1 MDQKFRT
8 GLCQTVKKFAC
19 GLLLTDLGL
28 IGEQHIAGVQTF
40 RHLHGG
46 NACHFIAR
54 DDRPLDRSGAAPA
67 RQQRTV
73 HVDAAVRRDI
83 EYRLGQQLAVC
94 HYDDNLGCQLAQT
107 RLLVLIFEG
116 IRLENRN
123 IMLECERFHRRCS
136 ENLLAALRL
145 IRLGVHGADV
155 MSGIDERLQTRHGE
169 VRRAHEYDTH
179 YSSSPPCIASGS
191 IYSSTFSVNR

>member
-1 MDQKFRT
+1 MGQKFRT
-8 GLCQTVKKFAC
+8 GLCQTVKKFTC

-28 IGEQHIAGVQTF
+28 ISEQQTL

-54 DDRPLDRSGAAPA
+54 DDRPLNRSGAAPA

-73 HVDAAVRRDI
+73 HVDAAVRRNVKH
-83 EYRLGQQLAVC
+83 RLGQQLAVC

-123 IMLECERFHRRCS
+123 IMLECERFHRRCR

-145 IRLGVHGADV
+145 IRLRVHRADI
-155 MSGIDERLQTRHGE
+155 MSGVDERLQARHGE

>member
-1 MDQKFRT
+1 MGQKFRT

-19 GLLLTDLGL
+19 GLLLTNLGL
-28 IGEQHIAGVQTF
+28 IGEQHIAGVQTL

-54 DDRPLDRSGAAPA
+54 DDRPLNRSGAAPA

-73 HVDAAVRRDI
+73 HVDAAVRRNVKH
-83 EYRLGQQLAVC
+83 RLGQQLAVC
-94 HYDDNLGCQLAQT
+94 HYDDNLRCQLAQT

-123 IMLECERFHRRCS
+123 IMLECKRFHRRCS
-136 ENLLAALRL
+136 ENLLASLRL
-145 IRLGVHGADV
+145 IRLRVHGADV
-155 MSGIDERLQTRHGE
+155 MSGVDERLQARHGE

>member
-1 MDQKFRT
+1 MGQKFRT

-28 IGEQHIAGVQTF
+28 IGEQHIAGIQTF

-54 DDRPLDRSGAAPA
+54 DNRPLNRSGTAPA
-67 RQQRTV
+67 RQQRAV
-73 HVDAAVRRDI
+73 HVDAAVRRNV
-83 EYRLGQQLAVC
+83 ENRLRQQLAVC
-94 HYDDNLGCQLAQT
+94 DNNNDFRCKLAQT

-136 ENLLAALRL
+136 ENLLAALWL

-155 MSGIDERLQTRHGE
+155 MSGVDERLQARHGE

>member
-1 MDQKFRT
+1 MGQKFRT
-8 GLCQTVKKFAC
+8 GLCQAVKKFAC

-28 IGEQHIAGVQTF
+28 IGEQHIAGVQTL

-83 EYRLGQQLAVC
+83 EHRLGQQLAVC

-116 IRLENRN
+116 IRLKNRN

-155 MSGIDERLQTRHGE
+155 MSGIDERLQARHGE

>member
-1 MDQKFRT
+1 M
-8 GLCQTVKKFAC
+8 
-19 GLLLTDLGL
+19 
-28 IGEQHIAGVQTF
+28 
-40 RHLHGG
+40 
-46 NACHFIAR
+46 
-54 DDRPLDRSGAAPA
+54 
-67 RQQRTV
+67 
-73 HVDAAVRRDI
+73 HVDAAVRRNVKH
-83 EYRLGQQLAVC
+83 RLGQQLAVC

-123 IMLECERFHRRCS
+123 IMLECERFHRRCR

-145 IRLGVHGADV
+145 IRLRVHRADI
-155 MSGIDERLQTRHGE
+155 MSGVDERLQARHGE

>member
-1 MDQKFRT
+1 MGQKFRT

-19 GLLLTDLGL
+19 GLPLTNLGL

-46 NACHFIAR
+46 NTRLFVAR

-83 EYRLGQQLAVC
+83 EYRLGQQLSVC

-145 IRLGVHGADV
+145 IRLRVHRADV
-155 MSGIDERLQTRHGE
+155 MSGVDERLQARHGE

>member
-1 MDQKFRT
+1 MRRN
-8 GLCQTVKKFAC
+8 VK
-19 GLLLTDLGL
+19 
-28 IGEQHIAGVQTF
+28 H
-40 RHLHGG
+40 
-46 NACHFIAR
+46 
-54 DDRPLDRSGAAPA
+54 
-67 RQQRTV
+67 
-73 HVDAAVRRDI
+73 
-83 EYRLGQQLAVC
+83 RLGQQLAVC
-94 HYDDNLGCQLAQT
+94 HYDDNLGCQLTQT

-123 IMLECERFHRRCS
+123 IMRECERFHRRCS

-155 MSGIDERLQTRHGE
+155 MSGIDERLQARHGRHGE